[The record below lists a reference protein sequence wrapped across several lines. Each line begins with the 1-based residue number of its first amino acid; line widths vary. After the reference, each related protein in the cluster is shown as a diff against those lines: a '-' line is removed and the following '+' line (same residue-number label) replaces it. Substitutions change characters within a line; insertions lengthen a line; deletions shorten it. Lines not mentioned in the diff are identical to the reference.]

1 MHGCWIEVHP
11 TLVFDAGFRCSHNH
25 RRSGNGNAC
34 VDANFWIQAAFAAA
48 VGLIAFGAMKSRLDS
63 IETLQ
68 DNERLEFKHD
78 GAALWKR
85 IQEMREQ
92 YVLLIDFKEA
102 IGEMKRDRE
111 KMNEDLRAILN
122 ALAEIR
128 ASMRQSTRQRK
139 RG

>member
-1 MHGCWIEVHP
+1 M
-11 TLVFDAGFRCSHNH
+11 
-25 RRSGNGNAC
+25 
-34 VDANFWIQAAFAAA
+34 DANFWIQAAFAAA
-48 VGLIAFGAMKSRLDS
+48 VSLVAFGAMKSRLDS
-63 IETLQ
+63 VEELQ
-68 DNERLEFKHD
+68 ENERLEFKQNNE
-78 GAALWKR
+78 ALWKR
-85 IQEMREQ
+85 LQEMREQ

-128 ASMRQSTRQRK
+128 ASMPQSRQRK